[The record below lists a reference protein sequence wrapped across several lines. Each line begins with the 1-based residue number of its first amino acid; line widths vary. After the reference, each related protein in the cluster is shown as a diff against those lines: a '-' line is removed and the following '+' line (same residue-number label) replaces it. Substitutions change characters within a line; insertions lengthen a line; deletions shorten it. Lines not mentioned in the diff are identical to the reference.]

1 MKADR
6 LRANDIIST
15 GSRGFRVQR
24 EEDELMVCFLS
35 DRGADGLQHDL
46 PLDFN
51 FGHQCSQR

>member
-1 MKADR
+1 MNADR
-6 LRANDIIST
+6 LHANDIVSSA
-15 GSRGFRVQR
+15 SRDFRVR
-24 EEDELMVCFLS
+24 CEEDELMVCFLS